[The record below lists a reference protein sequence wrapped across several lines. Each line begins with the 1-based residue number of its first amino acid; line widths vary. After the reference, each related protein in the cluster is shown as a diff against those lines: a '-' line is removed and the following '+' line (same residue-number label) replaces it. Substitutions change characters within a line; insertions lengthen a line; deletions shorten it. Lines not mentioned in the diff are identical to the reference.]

1 MSKGLI
7 LKRLPLATTLHK
19 NARKYTQKIP
29 KNRILL
35 LIMRL
40 LRLFLV
46 KNNIKVTFSVIFRS
60 SNHLNLWTQQKKQ
73 PMLHNAALPQ
83 PLSPRTWSLPHTLH
97 PSHRK
102 AQNENQPS
110 AEPAHTCSH
119 PPR

>member
-40 LRLFLV
+40 LRLFLR
-46 KNNIKVTFSVIFRS
+46 KNNIKITFEC
-60 SNHLNLWTQQKKQ
+60 
-73 PMLHNAALPQ
+73 AL
-83 PLSPRTWSLPHTLH
+83 TPHFA
-97 PSHRK
+97 P
-102 AQNENQPS
+102 
-110 AEPAHTCSH
+110 
-119 PPR
+119 